1 MGYRSDIAITVY
13 GNEEKCADVASFC
26 GQLYDELSDDAKE
39 DFKTLV
45 NRSESN
51 TDKKLFDDVT
61 NEMFF
66 YVEHVKWYEGYPVVD
81 LFEQVVDYARNLE
94 LSVEVVRIGEDTD
107 DVEENY
113 FGEPESLDYRLSVT
127 RSISW

>member
-1 MGYRSDIAITVY
+1 MYTDWDEVY
-13 GNEEKCADVASFC
+13 GDN
-26 GQLYDELSDDAKE
+26 L
-39 DFKTLV
+39 
-45 NRSESN
+45 
-51 TDKKLFDDVT
+51 
-61 NEMFF
+61 
-66 YVEHVKWYEGYPVVD
+66 KWYEGYPVVD
-81 LFEQVVDYARNLE
+81 LFEKIVDYARNLE